1 MSKLPELFLVPYHDH
16 PCDSNSRLDPPPNAQ
31 IPKTKPID
39 VHVPIGHGTH
49 PKACRQE
56 EKIKNSVRIS
66 VFIPNVCTIQDEW
79 THFTMFGCLNASNCL
94 SKAISRNVD
103 IGTPSSV
110 NATRTLQKIRRK
122 IVEDHKLNTTHSNT
136 FKQKLQLLFECN
148 NFSWIFQVS
157 CLVNRSVCTWSNH
170 NYYYFYVRI
179 SHLNFKGKNQM
190 HTNWPYAYRFQW
202 CWALHSLP
210 FAQRDSCFFLLSFFN
225 QFNIN
230 NSLLT
235 YPNMYDPS
243 IQTIVWMHLS
253 TGFSLCL

>member
-1 MSKLPELFLVPYHDH
+1 
-16 PCDSNSRLDPPPNAQ
+16 
-31 IPKTKPID
+31 
-39 VHVPIGHGTH
+39 
-49 PKACRQE
+49 
-56 EKIKNSVRIS
+56 
-66 VFIPNVCTIQDEW
+66 
-79 THFTMFGCLNASNCL
+79 MFGCLNASNCL

-179 SHLNFKGKNQM
+179 SHLNFKGKNQVKCTPIDHM
-190 HTNWPYAYRFQW
+190 LTGSNDVELFIV
-202 CWALHSLP
+202 CHS
-210 FAQRDSCFFLLSFFN
+210 RKGIHVFFCYLFS
-225 QFNIN
+225 IN
-230 NSLLT
+230 
-235 YPNMYDPS
+235 S
-243 IQTIVWMHLS
+243 I
-253 TGFSLCL
+253 